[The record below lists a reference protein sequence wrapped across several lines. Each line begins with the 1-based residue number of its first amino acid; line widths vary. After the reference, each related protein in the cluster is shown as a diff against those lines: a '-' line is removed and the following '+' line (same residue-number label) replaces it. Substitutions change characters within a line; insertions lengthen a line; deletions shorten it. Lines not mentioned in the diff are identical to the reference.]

1 MKQPD
6 IISVTLAVARVFD
19 DLKIDY
25 CIGGSLA
32 SSAFGVA
39 RSTMDVDIIAEIKNE
54 HISGIVKKLKKMFYI
69 DKDMVERAIQE
80 KTSFNMI
87 HLESM
92 FKVDVFIPQDH
103 PFERQVFLRK
113 LSRAVSEDSSKHL
126 FFSSPED
133 IILRKLVW
141 YQTGGGVSD
150 RQWDDVLGVIK
161 VQSERLDKPYLKLWA
176 RKLRVAELLEEAF
189 RDSGIEK
196 K

>member
-1 MKQPD
+1 
-6 IISVTLAVARVFD
+6 
-19 DLKIDY
+19 
-25 CIGGSLA
+25 
-32 SSAFGVA
+32 
-39 RSTMDVDIIAEIKNE
+39 MDVDIIAEIKNE